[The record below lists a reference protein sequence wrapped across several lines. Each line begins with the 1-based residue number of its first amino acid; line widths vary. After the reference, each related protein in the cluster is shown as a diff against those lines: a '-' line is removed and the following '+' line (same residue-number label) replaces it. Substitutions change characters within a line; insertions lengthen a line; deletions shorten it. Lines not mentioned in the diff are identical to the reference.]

1 MGGSGIDF
9 PSVVAD
15 HYADVYRFALSL
27 AHDEGEAA
35 DLTQEAFWRLADKSL
50 SIRDPR
56 RVKSWLLTT
65 LHREFIGRRR
75 HLSRHPHSDLDSAEL
90 ELPVVDPVM
99 SDGMDGRAALD
110 ALSGVEEIFR
120 APLALFYL
128 EDYSYEEIAGI
139 LGIPIGT
146 VMSRLSRGKV
156 RLRQLMADLPVPSE
170 AARVIRF
177 PRRAA

>member
-1 MGGSGIDF
+1 M
-9 PSVVAD
+9 
-15 HYADVYRFALSL
+15 
-27 AHDEGEAA
+27 
-35 DLTQEAFWRLADKSL
+35 
-50 SIRDPR
+50 
-56 RVKSWLLTT
+56 
-65 LHREFIGRRR
+65 
-75 HLSRHPHSDLDSAEL
+75 
-90 ELPVVDPVM
+90 PVVHPVM
-99 SDGMDGRAALD
+99 ADGMDGRAALD

-170 AARVIRF
+170 AAVGIRF